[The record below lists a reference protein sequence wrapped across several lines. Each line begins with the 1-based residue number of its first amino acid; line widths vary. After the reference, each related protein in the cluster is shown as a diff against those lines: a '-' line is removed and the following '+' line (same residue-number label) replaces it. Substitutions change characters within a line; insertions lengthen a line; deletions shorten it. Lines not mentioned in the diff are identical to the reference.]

1 MQNEFGWLLLWAF
14 IIPFCLVG
22 AFFSL
27 RDHYF
32 AKGYGDGYRKGL
44 VTGRR
49 GDEYS
54 RNS

>member
-1 MQNEFGWLLLWAF
+1 MRNNAGFTLFWAF
-14 IIPFCLVG
+14 TIPFCLMG
-22 AFFSL
+22 AFFAM

-32 AKGYGDGYRKGL
+32 AKGYGEGYRKGL